1 MPICNIK
8 HAQNCERNA
17 DGNLKQTQNWQ
28 ECTIVSDRLGANLK
42 KILNNESY
50 AMNQWETN

>member
-28 ECTIVSDRLGANLK
+28 EYTIVSDRLGANLK